1 MKLYTII
8 IITLF
13 FILSSNT
20 CIAQQSI
27 LDTQLSYS
35 ARQQSVGKILKD
47 LEKLST
53 ARFTYN
59 STLINTE
66 TQKSIEVEDKSLSFI
81 LNLIFDNSFE
91 YQQIGSQI
99 LITPKKISSPRPVQ
113 APRPQYNTPPPQTLP
128 NTSEETVKDTITVY
142 DTIRFTIQDTI
153 RYIVHD
159 TLFAIDSSDFY
170 KSKDLFSRKNAS
182 YITFSVHTGIH
193 ESFPIYWNN
202 NSYSLVL
209 QESEK
214 NDFGTNH
221 TISAQYLSKKSSYGI
236 GIQYINHRNKSS
248 FTTTDINDETEIYI
262 DSLWYWQYNLLFNYY
277 KHISAQDSILIPV
290 YDSIYTYT
298 LQENPKKTETTTQY
312 NSINSYKYIGVPLSY
327 GYRHFFSESIEIQPT
342 FFFVPLFL
350 IQTNAILPNQDLT
363 NIVSLNKKNYLK
375 IFTYS
380 IGISGNIMLHIN
392 KNYSIH
398 IKPFCISSPT
408 LMKKKY
414 AHFQK
419 SNISFGIEWGASY
432 TIPYEISTLTQKIN
446 SLF

>member
-1 MKLYTII
+1 MKLHTLI
-8 IITLF
+8 IITAF

-35 ARQQSVGKILKD
+35 ARQQSIGKILKD
-47 LEKLST
+47 LEQLSN

-59 STLINTE
+59 SALINTE
-66 TQKSIEVEDKSLSFI
+66 TRTSIEVEDKSLSFI
-81 LNLIFDNSFE
+81 LNLIFNNSFK
-91 YQQIGSQI
+91 YQQIGTQI
-99 LITPKKISSPRPVQ
+99 LITPKKTSSIQPVQ
-113 APRPQYNTPPPQTLP
+113 SPKPRHKSPPLQRPPQK
-128 NTSEETVKDTITVY
+128 SEEVRDTIIVY
-142 DTIRFTIQDTI
+142 DTIRLTIQDTI
-153 RYIVHD
+153 RHTVYD
-159 TLFAIDSSDFY
+159 TLYAIDSTDFY
-170 KSKDLFSRKNAS
+170 KSKELFSRKNAS
-182 YITFSVHTGIH
+182 YITFSAYTGIH
-193 ESFPIYWNN
+193 QSFPIYWNN
-202 NSYSLVL
+202 DSYSLLL

-221 TISAQYLSKKSSYGI
+221 AIFAQYLTKKSSYGV

-248 FTTTDINDETEIYI
+248 FTTIDVNNETEIYV
-262 DSLWYWQYNLLFNYY
+262 DTLWYWQYSLLFNYY
-277 KHISAQDSILIPV
+277 KHIPGQDSILIPV
-290 YDSIYTYT
+290 YDSTYTYT

-312 NSINSYKYIGVPLSY
+312 NSINSYKYIGIPLSY

-350 IQTNAILPNQDLT
+350 IQTNAILPNEDQTGIIYLDK
-363 NIVSLNKKNYLK
+363 NKYLRV
-375 IFTYS
+375 FTYS

-392 KNYSIH
+392 KNHSIH
-398 IKPFCISSPT
+398 IKPFCMSSPT

-414 AHFQK
+414 AHSQK

-432 TIPYEISTLTQKIN
+432 TIPYKISTLTQKIN